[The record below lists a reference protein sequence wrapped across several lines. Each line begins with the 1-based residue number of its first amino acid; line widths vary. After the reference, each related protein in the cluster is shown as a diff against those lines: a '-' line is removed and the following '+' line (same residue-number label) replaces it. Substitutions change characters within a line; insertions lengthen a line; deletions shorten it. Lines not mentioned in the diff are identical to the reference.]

1 MRKLVIGVSTACV
14 LGFATEVRAQGYS
27 CHASDFY
34 STKMIR
40 DVNASVADTSVR
52 RVLGLPNVSPADVVL
67 ATDAAFCNR
76 AGLAVDSVAHAQHP
90 DNPQPPQGAGAY
102 YVIKI
107 GTYTGVANINPNSPN
122 GYLAFFIFGPL
133 WDLKSVAAM

>member
-1 MRKLVIGVSTACV
+1 MRKLIVGFSIACV
-14 LGFATEVRAQGYS
+14 WGFATEARAQGYS
-27 CHASDFY
+27 CHGSDAL

-52 RVLGLPNVSPADVVL
+52 RVLGLPNVPAAQVVL

-90 DNPQPPQGAGAY
+90 DRPQPPQGTGSY

-107 GTYTGVANINPNSPN
+107 GTSTGVANINPHSTN
-122 GYLAFFIFGPL
+122 GYLALFIFGPL
-133 WDLKSVAAM
+133 WDLKSIAGM

>member
-1 MRKLVIGVSTACV
+1 MRKLIVGFTVACGW
-14 LGFATEVRAQGYS
+14 GFATEAGAQAYS
-27 CHASDFY
+27 CHVSDVH

-52 RVLGLPNVSPADVVL
+52 RVLGLPNVPPAQVVL

-76 AGLAVDSVAHAQHP
+76 AGLALDSVAHAQHP
-90 DNPQPPQGAGAY
+90 DRPQPPQGTGSY

-107 GTYTGVANINPNSPN
+107 GTYTGVANINPNSTN

-133 WDLKSVAAM
+133 WELKSIAAM